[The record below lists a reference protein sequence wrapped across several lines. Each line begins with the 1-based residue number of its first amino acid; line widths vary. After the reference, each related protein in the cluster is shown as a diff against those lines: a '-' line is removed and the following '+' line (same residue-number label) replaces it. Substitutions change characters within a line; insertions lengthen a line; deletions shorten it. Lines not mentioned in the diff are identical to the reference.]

1 MKYLQLIRFQNLLLL
16 AFMQLVIRYL
26 FLTQSYIDLA
36 LTDINYLLLVV
47 STVCIAAGGAVMQ
60 HIVNQDDDEI
70 IQPQKRV
77 VGNTISEAAAYNWY
91 IGFTIIGVGLGFY
104 LANVI
109 YKPTF
114 ASLFIL
120 VATLLY
126 VKATNFNRIPIV
138 GSLISALLTAISI
151 LVIALFDVYPATDAA
166 NKIRMGEAFGIL
178 VDYAVFG
185 FFLVLLFEIFSTLKS
200 KQNDEM
206 LGNTTL
212 ATRLGITKTK
222 IITGLF
228 TAVLIALIL
237 YYCKVFL
244 FELTLVLYYT
254 LLTLVGPLLFFG
266 LKLIGSSTLNEFKIL
281 ERTLYFVMVFS
292 ILSIAVIVY
301 NLKYA

>member
-91 IGFTIIGVGLGFY
+91 IGFTIIGVSLGFY

-126 VKATNFNRIPIV
+126 VKATNFNRNPIV

-185 FFLVLLFEIFSTLKS
+185 FFLVLLFEIFSTLKN

-301 NLKYA
+301 NLKHA

>member
-16 AFMQLVIRYL
+16 AFMQWVMRYL

-60 HIVNQDDDEI
+60 HIVNQEEDEM

-91 IGFTIIGVGLGFY
+91 IGLTIIGVGVGFY
-104 LANVI
+104 LSNVI

-120 VATLLY
+120 AATLLY
-126 VKATNFNRIPIV
+126 VKATNLNRIPLV
-138 GSLISALLTAISI
+138 GTIISALLVAISI
-151 LVIALFDVYPATDAA
+151 LVIALFDVFPATDAV

-185 FFLVLLFEIFSTLKS
+185 FLLVLVFELFSTLKN
-200 KQNDEM
+200 KENDDR
-206 LGNTTL
+206 LGNATV
-212 ATRLGITKTK
+212 ATRLGNTKTK
-222 IITGLF
+222 IIIGVITLF
-228 TAVLIALIL
+228 LIVLIL
-237 YYCKVFL
+237 YYSKVFL
-244 FELTLVLYYT
+244 FELTLVLCY
-254 LLTLVGPLLFFG
+254 LLLALVGPLLFFAI
-266 LKLIGSSTLNEFKIL
+266 KLIGCNSTKEFKIL
-281 ERTLYFVMVFS
+281 ERTLYFVILFS

-301 NLKYA
+301 NLKNA

>member
-16 AFMQLVIRYL
+16 ALMQWVMRYL

-60 HIVNQDDDEI
+60 HIVNQEEDEM

-91 IGFTIIGVGLGFY
+91 IGLTIIGVGVGFY
-104 LANVI
+104 LSNVI

-120 VATLLY
+120 AATLLY
-126 VKATNFNRIPIV
+126 VKATNLNRIPLV
-138 GSLISALLTAISI
+138 GTIISALLVAISI
-151 LVIALFDVYPATDAA
+151 LVIALFDVFPATDAV

-178 VDYAVFG
+178 IDYAVFG
-185 FFLVLLFEIFSTLKS
+185 FLLVLVFELFSTLKN
-200 KQNDEM
+200 KENDDR
-206 LGNTTL
+206 LGNATV
-212 ATRLGITKTK
+212 ATRLGNTKTK
-222 IITGLF
+222 IIIGVITLF
-228 TAVLIALIL
+228 LIVLIL
-237 YYCKVFL
+237 YYSKVFL
-244 FELTLVLYYT
+244 FELTLVLCY
-254 LLTLVGPLLFFG
+254 LLLALVGPLLFFAI
-266 LKLIGSSTLNEFKIL
+266 KLIGCNTTKEFKIL
-281 ERTLYFVMVFS
+281 ERTLYFVILFS

-301 NLKYA
+301 NLKNA

>member
-16 AFMQLVIRYL
+16 AFMQWVMRYL

-60 HIVNQDDDEI
+60 HIVNQEEDEM

-91 IGFTIIGVGLGFY
+91 IGLTIIGVGVGFY
-104 LANVI
+104 LSNVI

-120 VATLLY
+120 AATLLY
-126 VKATNFNRIPIV
+126 VKATNLNRIPLV
-138 GSLISALLTAISI
+138 GTIISALLVAISV
-151 LVIALFDVYPATDAA
+151 LVIALFDVFPATDAV

-185 FFLVLLFEIFSTLKS
+185 FLLVLVFELFSTLKN
-200 KQNDEM
+200 KENDDR
-206 LGNTTL
+206 LGNATV
-212 ATRLGITKTK
+212 ATRLGNTKTK
-222 IITGLF
+222 IIIGVITLF
-228 TAVLIALIL
+228 LIVLIL
-237 YYCKVFL
+237 YYSKVFL
-244 FELTLVLYYT
+244 FELTLVLCY
-254 LLTLVGPLLFFG
+254 LLLALVGPLLFFAI
-266 LKLIGSSTLNEFKIL
+266 KLIGCNSTKEFKIL
-281 ERTLYFVMVFS
+281 ERTLYFVILFS

-301 NLKYA
+301 NLKNA

>member
-70 IQPQKRV
+70 MQPQKRV

-185 FFLVLLFEIFSTLKS
+185 FFLVLLFEIFSTLKNR
-200 KQNDEM
+200 QNDEM

-222 IITGLF
+222 IITGVF

-301 NLKYA
+301 NLKHA

>member
-60 HIVNQDDDEI
+60 HIINQDDNEI
-70 IQPQKRV
+70 MQPQKRV

-126 VKATNFNRIPIV
+126 VKATNFNRIPII

-185 FFLVLLFEIFSTLKS
+185 FFLVLLFEIFSTLKN

-301 NLKYA
+301 NLKHA

>member
-16 AFMQLVIRYL
+16 AFMQLIIRYL

-47 STVCIAAGGAVMQ
+47 STICIAAGGAVMQ

-126 VKATNFNRIPIV
+126 VKATNFNRNPIV
-138 GSLISALLTAISI
+138 SSLISALLTAISI

-185 FFLVLLFEIFSTLKS
+185 FFLVLLFEIFSTIKNR
-200 KQNDEM
+200 QNDEM

-222 IITGLF
+222 IITGVF

-301 NLKYA
+301 NLKHA

>member
-47 STVCIAAGGAVMQ
+47 STICIAAGGAVMQ
-60 HIVNQDDDEI
+60 HIINQDDNEI
-70 IQPQKRV
+70 MQPQKRV
-77 VGNTISEAAAYNWY
+77 VGNTISVAAAYNWY

-138 GSLISALLTAISI
+138 GSLISALLTAIGI

-185 FFLVLLFEIFSTLKS
+185 FFLVLLFEIFSTLKN

-222 IITGLF
+222 IITDLF

-301 NLKYA
+301 NLKHA

>member
-47 STVCIAAGGAVMQ
+47 STICIAAGGAVMQ

-126 VKATNFNRIPIV
+126 VKATNFNRNPIV
-138 GSLISALLTAISI
+138 SSLISALLTAISI

-185 FFLVLLFEIFSTLKS
+185 FFLVLLFEIFSTLKN

-301 NLKYA
+301 NLKHA

>member
-16 AFMQLVIRYL
+16 AFMQWVMRYL

-60 HIVNQDDDEI
+60 HIVNQEEDEM

-91 IGFTIIGVGLGFY
+91 IGLTIIGVGVGFY
-104 LANVI
+104 LSNVI

-120 VATLLY
+120 AATLLY
-126 VKATNFNRIPIV
+126 VKATNLNRIPLV
-138 GSLISALLTAISI
+138 GTIISALLVAISI
-151 LVIALFDVYPATDAA
+151 LVIALFDVFPATDAV

-178 VDYAVFG
+178 VDYAVFS
-185 FFLVLLFEIFSTLKS
+185 FLLVLVFELFSTLKN
-200 KQNDEM
+200 KENDDR
-206 LGNTTL
+206 LGNATV
-212 ATRLGITKTK
+212 ATRLGNTKTK
-222 IITGLF
+222 IIIGVIKLF
-228 TAVLIALIL
+228 LIVLIL
-237 YYCKVFL
+237 YYSKVFL
-244 FELTLVLYYT
+244 FELTLVLCY
-254 LLTLVGPLLFFG
+254 LLLALVGPLLFFAI
-266 LKLIGSSTLNEFKIL
+266 KLIGCNTTKEFKIL
-281 ERTLYFVMVFS
+281 ERILYFVILFS

-301 NLKYA
+301 NLKNA

>member
-60 HIVNQDDDEI
+60 HIINQDDDEI
-70 IQPQKRV
+70 MQPQKRV

-126 VKATNFNRIPIV
+126 VKATNFNRNPIV

-185 FFLVLLFEIFSTLKS
+185 FFLVLLFEIFSTLKN

-237 YYCKVFL
+237 YYCKVHL

-301 NLKYA
+301 NLKHA